1 VTRTRLSAAFLE
13 RIKRVD
19 EVVARTISLC
29 ENLLEQQEEVHQKNL
44 EQRQAEK
51 VWIAQK
57 RLELEDLKNRSEA
70 VLKTQNVVEQVAG

>member
-1 VTRTRLSAAFLE
+1 M
-13 RIKRVD
+13 D